1 MAVAFSMATVVV
13 LLRAV
18 SFGSLWFAVGVNAPG
33 ALVVWLMLLAS
44 NRRISWSLET
54 RCDPPGD
61 V

>member
-1 MAVAFSMATVVV
+1 MATVVV